1 MSDEDVFMEAVKPE
15 HRVNVLAQVRRSYS
29 YGGALGDNDLPK
41 AKIVNLSVPVNPML
55 QRKLPNRVEYVTVIP
70 DNPEISR

>member
-1 MSDEDVFMEAVKPE
+1 MARDRYEVIRINFDDGDLSQINLYAADGWMVCGCWTEKI
-15 HRVNVLAQVRRSYS
+15 
-29 YGGALGDNDLPK
+29 LGDFYHY
-41 AKIVNLSVPVNPML
+41 AML

>member
-1 MSDEDVFMEAVKPE
+1 
-15 HRVNVLAQVRRSYS
+15 
-29 YGGALGDNDLPK
+29 
-41 AKIVNLSVPVNPML
+41 ML